1 MQKARSEHNP
11 FLGFSFTRPPERE
24 KGRVGEN
31 TRNEVSFGSEI
42 FPLMYRPPYC
52 CSKTVN
58 ETTAI
63 LAIHTYPVG
72 IETFP
77 YVKTFFCSNELV

>member
-31 TRNEVSFGSEI
+31 TRNEVGFGSES
-42 FPLMYRPPYC
+42 FPLKYRPPYC

-77 YVKTFFCSNELV
+77 